1 MFKMCQSKSSLAS
14 AVTASYW
21 SVQELVVIGV
31 FSAAVKI
38 STLLVALVGGGPN
51 PVGFLVKN
59 LVFTTLFVVMLY
71 RVRRPGTLTLFILI
85 NMLIS
90 MLLLGANVSLLP
102 SMLGGALLAEFVVLA
117 GGGMKRAW
125 GPVLGVAVYDLTSK
139 ILSLG
144 ISWLFMR
151 ENPAMFMV
159 VVPFVVI
166 GYIGSVG
173 GLFTGVRAVGE
184 LRHAGIIRN

>member
-1 MFKMCQSKSSLAS
+1 MCQSKAS
-14 AVTASYW
+14 PAFAVTASHW
-21 SVQELVVIGV
+21 SVQDLVVIGV

-51 PVGFLVKN
+51 PVGFLAKN

-102 SMLGGALLAEFVVLA
+102 SMLGGAFLAELAVLV
-117 GGGMKRAW
+117 GGGMNRPW
-125 GPVLGVAVYDLTSK
+125 GPVLGVAVYDLASK

-151 ENPAMFMV
+151 ENPAMLMIV
-159 VVPFVVI
+159 LPFVVI

-173 GLFTGVRAVGE
+173 GLFTGVRAVRE